1 MCSDFISILDISKE
15 TLWDLIDSAK
25 KLKSE
30 RKKGIHHEPL
40 RGKNLAL
47 IFEKPSTRTRI
58 SFEVGMNELGGDAI
72 YLNANDMQLG
82 RGEEIKDTAKVISRY
97 VSGVMI
103 RAFYHATI
111 EEFAHHAEVPVIYGL
126 SDREHPCQML
136 ADIMTID
143 EHFGSTEGLK
153 VAWIGDGNNVC
164 NSLLLAS
171 SMTGM
176 EVKVAS
182 PPNYTPPSDVIALAQ
197 KNGGLVQLS
206 QSPMEAAKN
215 ADVILTDTWV
225 SMGNETERL
234 KRIED
239 FKDYRVTNEI
249 MFSANPDAVFLHCLP
264 AHRGE
269 EVSDEVIDGPSSL
282 VWDEAENRLHAQKAL
297 MQYLFSKN
305 GLTLN
310 H

>member
-1 MCSDFISILDISKE
+1 MCKNFISILDISDT
-15 TLWDLIDSAK
+15 TLWDLIKSAK
-25 KLKSE
+25 KLKEE
-30 RKKGIHHEPL
+30 RRQGIHHEPL

-82 RGEEIKDTAKVISRY
+82 RGEEVKDTAKVISRY

-111 EEFAHHAEVPVIYGL
+111 EEFAHHSCVPVINGL

-136 ADIMTID
+136 ADIMTIH
-143 EHFGSTEGLK
+143 EHYGKTEGLK

-176 EVKVAS
+176 EVRVAS
-182 PPNYTPPSDVIALAQ
+182 PANYSPPGDIIEQ
-197 KNGGLVQLS
+197 TKKNGGIVHLS

-215 ADVILTDTWV
+215 ADVIVTDTWV
-225 SMGNETERL
+225 SMGSEAEKF

-239 FKDYRVTNEI
+239 FKDYRVTKEI
-249 MFSANPDAVFLHCLP
+249 MLSANPDAVFLHCLP

-297 MQYLFSKN
+297 MQYLFSGKF
-305 GLTLN
+305 
-310 H
+310 